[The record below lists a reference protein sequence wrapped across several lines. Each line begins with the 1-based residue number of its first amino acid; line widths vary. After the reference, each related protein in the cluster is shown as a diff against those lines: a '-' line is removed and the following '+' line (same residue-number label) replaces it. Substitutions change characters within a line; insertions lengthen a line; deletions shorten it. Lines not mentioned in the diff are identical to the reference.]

1 METRTWKQERDVERM
16 TDIEEERKPKKRRF
30 RLRGKLIA
38 LVVLAAVLAGSFV
51 LGAVWSHRGE
61 TTQITADLI
70 GQQLREAAELVSVE
84 YYYTNMGRFENQVDF
99 YGWKVPFTT
108 KSFIISYD
116 GVIKAGVD
124 LDRLDIQ
131 VTGNTITILLPP
143 SRIIAHVIP
152 EDSIEVFDETH
163 NIFNPIEISDYT
175 GFTADQRA
183 AIEARAV
190 ENGLLTRATEQARA
204 TLSALLGLLPGIED
218 YTISYR

>member
-1 METRTWKQERDVERM
+1 MAEMETEQV
-16 TDIEEERKPKKRRF
+16 PKKRRF
-30 RLRGKLIA
+30 RLRGKLA
-38 LVVLAAVLAGSFV
+38 AVLLFAAVLAGSFI

-116 GVIKAGVD
+116 GLIKAGVD
-124 LDRLDIQ
+124 LNQLDIQ
-131 VTGNTITILLPP
+131 VTGKTVTILLPQ
-143 SRIIAHVIP
+143 SKIIAHEIP

-163 NIFNPIEISDYT
+163 NIFNPITISDYT
-175 GFTADQRA
+175 GFTADQRV
-183 AIEARAV
+183 AIEARAI
-190 ENGLLTRATEQARA
+190 ENGLLTRATEQARS
-204 TLSALLGLLPGIED
+204 TLTALLGLLPGIDD
-218 YTISYR
+218 YTISFR

>member
-1 METRTWKQERDVERM
+1 MAVMDTEQM
-16 TDIEEERKPKKRRF
+16 PKKRRF
-30 RLRGKLIA
+30 RLRGKLAA
-38 LVVLAAVLAGSFV
+38 LLLLAAVLAGSFL

-116 GVIKAGVD
+116 GLIKAGVD
-124 LDRLDIQ
+124 LNQLDIQ
-131 VTGNTITILLPP
+131 VTGKTVTILLPQ
-143 SRIIAHVIP
+143 SKIIAHEIP

-163 NIFNPIEISDYT
+163 NIFNPIKISDYT
-175 GFTADQRA
+175 GFTADQRV
-183 AIEARAV
+183 AIEARAI
-190 ENGLLTRATEQARA
+190 ENGLLTRATEQARS
-204 TLSALLGLLPGIED
+204 TLTALLGLLPGIDD
-218 YTISYR
+218 YTISFR